1 MNIKLFVVAV
11 FLAAYLLII
20 FKKGNPFVVLGSAI
34 AALFFGRALNVG
46 EILSSVN
53 YNVLGVFWG
62 TMVLSGL
69 FIKSAVP
76 EYLATWLVDRS
87 KNVGIA
93 MLSVCFLAG
102 FISSFVENVATVLIV
117 APIAFEVAK
126 KLKANPVPFL
136 IGIAVSSNLQGC
148 ATMIGDSPSLIL
160 ALSSG
165 MNFMDFFWM
174 KGRPGITFAVELG
187 AIAAFYVLY
196 LLFRKYKE
204 PVKKL
209 EDVKVKTWFPTI
221 ILTLMMLT
229 LAASSFVE
237 NKHPYTIAFICITYG
252 VIGLVWHEL
261 KHRETISLV
270 KDLDWHTFFFLI
282 GIFILVGSLTYRGI
296 VDDVAAVI
304 IKYTGG
310 NQFIAFTVIIWL
322 SVLLS
327 AFIDNIPYIIAMI
340 PVAKL
345 VAGSLGVGPE
355 LFLFALLIGTSLGG
369 NITPIGASA
378 NVVAVGFLRKHGY
391 HVKFG
396 DFVKI
401 GLPFT
406 IAAVSVAYVFL
417 WVVWSK

>member
-1 MNIKLFVVAV
+1 MKILVISV
-11 FLAAYLLII
+11 FFIAYTLLVL
-20 FKKGNPFVVLGSAI
+20 KKGNPFVVLGAAI
-34 AALFFGRALNVG
+34 GVFLVTGALNVR
-46 EILSSVN
+46 EAVSSIN
-53 YNVLGVFWG
+53 FNVLGVFWG

-69 FIKSAVP
+69 FIFSKVP
-76 EYLATWLVDRS
+76 AFLATRLVDRAKS
-87 KNVGIA
+87 VGAA
-93 MLSVCFLAG
+93 MLYVCFLAG

-117 APIAFEVAK
+117 APIAFEVAR

-148 ATMIGDSPSLIL
+148 ATMIGDSPSIIL

-187 AIAAFYVLY
+187 AIASFYVLY
-196 LLFRKYKE
+196 RLFRKYKE
-204 PVKKL
+204 PVVQI
-209 EDVKVKTWFPTI
+209 EEVEVKTWVPTV
-221 ILTLMMLT
+221 LMGMMMFALG
-229 LAASSFVE
+229 ASSFIQH
-237 NKHPYTIAFICITYG
+237 KPQYTVAGICIAFG
-252 VIGLVWHEL
+252 LIGLVWHEL
-261 KHRETISLV
+261 KHKESISLF

-282 GIFILVGSLTYRGI
+282 GIFILVGTLSQRGI
-296 VDDVAAVI
+296 VNDIANFI
-304 IKYTGG
+304 IKHTGG
-310 NQFIAFTVIIWL
+310 STFIAFTVIIWL

-327 AFIDNIPYIIAMI
+327 AFIDNIPYTIAMI

-345 VAGSLGVGPE
+345 VASSLGVGPE
-355 LFLFALLIGTSLGG
+355 LFLFGLLIGTSLGG

-378 NVVAVGFLRKHGY
+378 NVVAVGMLRKAKY
-391 HVKFG
+391 HVGFG

-417 WVVWSK
+417 WVVWGK